1 MNATEINQRLQEI
14 NILLTIIYNKLLDIK
29 AQRSISNISS

>member
-1 MNATEINQRLQEI
+1 MNATEINQRVQEI

>member
-1 MNATEINQRLQEI
+1 MNATEVNQRLQEI

-29 AQRSISNISS
+29 SQRSISNISS